1 MYSDATMPPGDIVI
15 YTDGAARGNPGPG
28 GLGVVLKF
36 GKHRKE
42 ISKGFSL
49 TTNNRM
55 ELLAV
60 IMGLEA
66 LKRTDLRVKIYTDS
80 RYVADAV
87 NKGWVFSWEA
97 KRFKKKKNVDLWIRF
112 LEVYRK
118 HSVKFIWVK
127 GHANIPENER
137 CDQLAV
143 EASHAEDLE
152 TDLGY
157 VNNKDETLDSF
168 S

>member
-1 MYSDATMPPGDIVI
+1 MSRGEIVI

-28 GLGVVLKF
+28 GLGVVMLY

-42 ISKGFSL
+42 LSEGYSL

-60 IMGLEA
+60 IRGLET
-66 LKRTDLRVKIYTDS
+66 LKRDDINVKIYTDS
-80 RYVADAV
+80 RYVSDAV
-87 NKGWVFSWEA
+87 NKGWIFNWEV
-97 KRFKKKKNVDLWIRF
+97 KRFKKKKNVDLWQQF
-112 LEVYRK
+112 LELYRK
-118 HSVKFIWVK
+118 YSVTFIWVK
-127 GHANIPENER
+127 GHASIPENER

-143 EASHAEDLE
+143 EASHGEELLEDS
-152 TDLGY
+152 GY
-157 VNNKDETLDSF
+157 VDNNDESLISF